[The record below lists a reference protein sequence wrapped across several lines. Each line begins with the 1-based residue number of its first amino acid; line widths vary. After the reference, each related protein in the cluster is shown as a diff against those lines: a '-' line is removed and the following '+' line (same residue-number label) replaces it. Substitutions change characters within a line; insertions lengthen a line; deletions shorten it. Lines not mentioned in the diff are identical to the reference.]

1 MPTPPDFTNGTALDA
16 SSLNQV
22 GLWKIAAASF
32 SGITTGAPL
41 DVNNVFSSDFTNY
54 RLIVRIAVTGQNN
67 SSLCL
72 RMRTVAAQEAGS
84 LYNYGWGG
92 SYVQPGPVF
101 QWGGYSIT
109 NPFAPDTFFFAGA
122 TPGIGY
128 SGQMSIDLF
137 SPNAPRQT
145 RFVGQGYTDYTGAN
159 YNVAIHGAGELQTAT
174 AYTGF
179 RIFPSTASGSY
190 TGEYAL
196 YGYRK

>member
-1 MPTPPDFTNGTALDA
+1 MTFPVFAAGDVLRATDMNA
-16 SSLNQV
+16 V
-22 GLWKIAAASF
+22 GMWKVAGASF

-41 DVNNVFSSDFTNY
+41 DVNNVFSSDYTNY

-72 RMRTVAAQEAGS
+72 RMRTVAAQETGS

-92 SYVQPGPVF
+92 SYVQSGPVF

-128 SGQMSIDLF
+128 TGTISMDLF
-137 SPNAPRQT
+137 SPNATRQT

-159 YNVAIHGAGELQTAT
+159 YNVAIHGAGELQTST

-196 YGYRK
+196 YGYK